1 MREISIKTDISDEV
15 LEILKAVVL
24 VSDPNAVFSCNEQ
37 SISDDDE
44 RDFAQIL
51 KQRDEGKLD
60 FIAFDDMQKYLNSVI
75 EGVK

>member
-75 EGVK
+75 EGTK

>member
-37 SISDDDE
+37 SISNDDE

-75 EGVK
+75 EGTK

>member
-24 VSDPNAVFSCNEQ
+24 VSDPNAVFSCNEP

-44 RDFAQIL
+44 RDFAKIL

-75 EGVK
+75 ESVK